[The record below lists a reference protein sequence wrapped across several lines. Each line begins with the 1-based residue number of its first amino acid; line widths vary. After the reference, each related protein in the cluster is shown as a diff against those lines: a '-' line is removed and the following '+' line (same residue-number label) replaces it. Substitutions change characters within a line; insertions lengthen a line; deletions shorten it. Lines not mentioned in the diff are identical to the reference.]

1 VRNGSLWAAR
11 KRPRRRQP
19 YESNKNNKNNDS
31 FSKASTI
38 WALFQ
43 RISRLALNEAVHA
56 PPMLIQLRAMGERNP
71 TLIADLVAKAIMLCL
86 DVLQE
91 AALARK
97 YSPASLSIANIILAT
112 MLAVRR
118 SEMVLETIAARELG
132 ATFAANPI

>member
-1 VRNGSLWAAR
+1 
-11 KRPRRRQP
+11 
-19 YESNKNNKNNDS
+19 
-31 FSKASTI
+31 
-38 WALFQ
+38 
-43 RISRLALNEAVHA
+43 
-56 PPMLIQLRAMGERNP
+56 MLIQLRAMGERNP